1 MPEPTAPTAP
11 PTPPIALAALLAR
24 TDLGLRQLAG
34 PPDASIRWVH
44 ASEMADPYPY
54 LLGGELLMTAGI
66 QLGDPEAYV
75 SRVVAAGAA
84 ALGFGVAPVYE
95 EVPPALV
102 AACARHGLPLLEV
115 PPRTTFSR
123 VARAVWLLMARARED
138 ELRRVNEAQR
148 ALAAAA
154 SRSAPVGAE
163 RSAPVGAVLRVL
175 AGRLGGWA
183 ALMTPAGSVVESAG
197 AAPSAPVGEAL
208 GALVRVVSPSADR
221 PHPAPSRKPPAG
233 GAGDAAPSPAAR
245 QPRGTAPDPAPQ
257 TPEGLNCA
265 MPREQRAPLEERG
278 SLEERAPGGR
288 TPGSQGPASTPERPD
303 PSAPPASEEPGSGG
317 RRPGATTG
325 PHAAHKRGPST
336 PPAFEEPGSGGRRPG
351 ATAGPH
357 AAHKRGPSTPPAFEE
372 RGAGGGGTGAS
383 FGARAADTPPE
394 AFGKGRGGENSPKA
408 HPLTA
413 TDSANGTHLAAYA
426 LAEPG
431 GMALAVATPHRA
443 PGDPTIAGV
452 AAVLLSLLTAGR
464 PTTAEAARSAALV
477 RMLLGGSPGETAALL
492 GEGPWVVVCARGT
505 GTPPD
510 LGTPL
515 VDAAGPA
522 VRALVPADREV
533 TPHPGWALGVSAPAG
548 IEGLAVADTQAARAL
563 ARAVAT
569 RTPLARHRP
578 AGFAGLLDP
587 AEATAYARELL
598 TPLSEPLRTTLG
610 NWLALHGSWDRT
622 ATTLGVHRNTVR
634 QRIARCAALLGADL
648 DDMDVRTELW
658 LALRHL

>member
-1 MPEPTAPTAP
+1 MPEPTTPSPPTAPTAP

-24 TDLGLRQLAG
+24 ADLGLRQLAG
-34 PPDASIRWVH
+34 PPHASIRWVH

-84 ALGFGVAPVYE
+84 ALGFGVAPVHE

-154 SRSAPVGAE
+154 SRSAPVGA
-163 RSAPVGAVLRVL
+163 VLRVL

-183 ALMTPAGSVVESAG
+183 ALVTAEGVVVEAAG
-197 AAPSAPVGEAL
+197 VEPGSLAGVWG
-208 GALVRVVSPSADR
+208 LVRVVSPSAGL
-221 PHPAPSRKPPAG
+221 PHPAPSRKPPADGRG
-233 GAGDAAPSPAAR
+233 GAEGATACT
-245 QPRGTAPDPAPQ
+245 RGSAPDPAPQ
-257 TPEGLNCA
+257 TPEGLIFPPEGLPSSPEGLLSPPEGLPSSPEGLISPPDGLLSPPEGLISPPDGLLSPPDGLLSPPDGLN
-265 MPREQRAPLEERG
+265 PTPEERVAR
-278 SLEERAPGGR
+278 S
-288 TPGSQGPASTPERPD
+288 AS
-303 PSAPPASEEPGSGG
+303 
-317 RRPGATTG
+317 
-325 PHAAHKRGPST
+325 
-336 PPAFEEPGSGGRRPG
+336 
-351 ATAGPH
+351 
-357 AAHKRGPSTPPAFEE
+357 PAFEE
-372 RGAGGGGTGAS
+372 RGSGGGAPGGGA
-383 FGARAADTPPE
+383 GARATGHPPE
-394 AFGKGRGGENSPKA
+394 AFGKGRGGENPPKS

-413 TDSANGTHLAAYA
+413 SASANGTHLSAYA
-426 LAEPG
+426 LTGPLT
-431 GMALAVATPHRA
+431 LAVATPHRA
-443 PGDPTIAGV
+443 PGDHTIAGV
-452 AAVLLSLLTAGR
+452 ATVLLSLLTAGR
-464 PTTAEAARSAALV
+464 PSTAEAARSAALV
-477 RMLLGGSPGETAALL
+477 RMLLGGSPSETAALL
-492 GEGPWVVVCARGT
+492 GEGPWVVVRARGA

-515 VDAAGPA
+515 VDASGPA

-533 TPHPGWALGVSAPAG
+533 TPHPGWTLGVSAPAG

-563 ARAVAT
+563 ARAEAT

-578 AGFAGLLDP
+578 AGLAGLLDP

-598 TPLSEPLRTTLG
+598 TPLSGPLRTTLR

-622 ATTLGVHRNTVR
+622 AAALGVHRNTVR
-634 QRIARCAALLGADL
+634 QRIARCTALLGADL

-658 LALRHL
+658 LALRLDE